1 MHKRKLLVSLV
12 LLSVV
17 ELLTVYFWS
26 FLFILEGA
34 PGGHNAHHLNVAA
47 IVWIVVFL
55 LAPFGWVIWFVSSS
69 D

>member
-1 MHKRKLLVSLV
+1 MHKRKLLVSLI

-26 FLFILEGA
+26 FLFMLEGA
-34 PGGHNAHHLNVAA
+34 PSGHNAYHLKVAA
-47 IVWIVVFL
+47 IVCIVVFL
-55 LAPFGWVIWFVSSS
+55 LAPFGWVIWFVSSA